1 MLRDN
6 NLIKTL
12 LIAIEKYREYK
23 IDIVD
28 IQQKL
33 SAIMSALESDV
44 PKEVRERIFK
54 AEAEIDS
61 IRFTINTDDQY
72 IEVNKTLD
80 ELESLINKY

>member
-12 LIAIEKYREYK
+12 LIDIEKYREGK
-23 IDIVD
+23 INIVD

-44 PKEVRERIFK
+44 PKEVKERIFK

-72 IEVNKTLD
+72 VEVNKILG